1 MFKNKV
7 AKNALWIIGCRVVQ
21 AFLALVVNLLTARY
35 LGPSNYGLISYA
47 ASLVAFVLPV
57 MQLGIN
63 NTLVS
68 EIIADP
74 EKEGE
79 TIGTSIVLTSLSAIA
94 CIIAIAGF
102 VSISNKGEKDTLIV
116 CVLYSL
122 LLIAQS
128 CELIQYWF
136 QAKLLSK
143 YTSLTVLGV
152 FVVVSAYKI
161 YLLFTQKSVYWF
173 AVSHAIDYILIA
185 IFLMIIYKKLGG
197 QRFRFSLQT
206 AKKIFSSSKHYIVAG
221 IMGTVLAQTD
231 RIMLKMMYGND
242 EVGFYSAAVSI
253 ATLSTFVFSA
263 IIDSMRPLI
272 LKSKEDN
279 SEHYERHMCRLYAII
294 IYLALAQSVVISAF
308 AKHFVWLLYGEAYVP
323 ATSTL
328 QIVVWYTTFTYI
340 GAVRAVWILAEKKQK
355 YLWKVS
361 LFGMIMNICLNL
373 VFIPL
378 WSIKGA
384 AIATLI
390 TQLFSNV
397 IVNYI
402 IKPFRANNKLI
413 FKGLNIKNIFK

>member
-1 MFKNKV
+1 
-7 AKNALWIIGCRVVQ
+7 
-21 AFLALVVNLLTARY
+21 
-35 LGPSNYGLISYA
+35 
-47 ASLVAFVLPV
+47 
-57 MQLGIN
+57 
-63 NTLVS
+63 
-68 EIIADP
+68 
-74 EKEGE
+74 
-79 TIGTSIVLTSLSAIA
+79 
-94 CIIAIAGF
+94 
-102 VSISNKGEKDTLIV
+102 
-116 CVLYSL
+116 
-122 LLIAQS
+122 
-128 CELIQYWF
+128 
-136 QAKLLSK
+136 
-143 YTSLTVLGV
+143 
-152 FVVVSAYKI
+152 
-161 YLLFTQKSVYWF
+161 
-173 AVSHAIDYILIA
+173 
-185 IFLMIIYKKLGG
+185 
-197 QRFRFSLQT
+197 
-206 AKKIFSSSKHYIVAG
+206 
-221 IMGTVLAQTD
+221 MGTVLAQTD